1 MLRKPGACRDMIE
14 TEKRGDAKAMK
25 NYIEILSRE
34 ELEKALNDGCV
45 IKDDGIVCFGDL
57 DGDAVISFCDTDKEP
72 VDLSRTKADHIVI
85 MADDLDDD
93 EIDDRYNDSS
103 SGSAYFAEAD
113 DAAEFII
120 RAVAAKKRIICQ
132 CEYGMSRS
140 AGCAAA
146 IYEFFMGTGIR
157 VFADR
162 KLCPSVAVFNRLYK
176 ALCCAKLRI
185 TDIDVDALRTGRALI
200 PFTSEKKNEETKLW

>member
-1 MLRKPGACRDMIE
+1 
-14 TEKRGDAKAMK
+14 MK

-45 IKDDGIVCFGDL
+45 IKDNGIVCFGDL

-85 MADDLDDD
+85 MADDLYYD
-93 EIDDRYNDSS
+93 EICKRYGDESN
-103 SGSAYFAEAD
+103 YFTEAD
-113 DAAEFII
+113 AVAEFII
-120 RAVAAKKRIICQ
+120 RAVAARKRIICQ

-162 KLCPSVAVFNRLYK
+162 NLCPSVAVFNRLYK

-200 PFTSEKKNEETKLW
+200 PFTSEKKNEETTLC